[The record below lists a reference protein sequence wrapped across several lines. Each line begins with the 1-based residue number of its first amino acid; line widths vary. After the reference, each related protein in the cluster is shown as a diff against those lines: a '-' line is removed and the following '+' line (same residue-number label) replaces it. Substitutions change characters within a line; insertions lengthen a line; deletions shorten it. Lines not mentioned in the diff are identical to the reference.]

1 MRSSEC
7 ARVLV
12 GVTAAAALVLLGGCS
27 SPPAEETPPTTPGVS
42 IAQSRTP
49 AECTVEGTVAT
60 GQSASAAAL
69 RESAESGPFYS
80 AAVSRSTRTACSITA
95 DGDSLT
101 VTYGFADG
109 SMLRVTR
116 DSTIEYSDQEA
127 TFAAPPSEDAV
138 ALLRRAE
145 MSAFGAD
152 GCGIDWQRP
161 SAAKAADAGAVT
173 ETTYRGELCNCQARV
188 RSDGAGGTIGLIFRS
203 SC

>member
-12 GVTAAAALVLLGGCS
+12 GVAASAALVLLGGCS
-27 SPPAEETPPTTPGVS
+27 SPPAEETPPPDPGVS

-49 AECTVEGTVAT
+49 AECTAEGTVTA

-109 SMLRVTR
+109 STLRVTR
-116 DSTIEYSDQEA
+116 DATIEYSDQEA
-127 TFAAPPSEDAV
+127 TFAEPPSEDAV

-145 MSAFGAD
+145 VSAFGAD

-161 SAAKAADAGAVT
+161 SAAQAEGNPAVT
-173 ETTYRGELCNCQARV
+173 ETTYRGDVCNCQALV
-188 RSDGAGGTIGLIFRS
+188 RADAAGRTIGLAMRS
-203 SC
+203 TC